1 MKYKIFISGVQK
13 ELKAERRA
21 IKEYIIDNVLLK
33 EHFDVFLFEDGPA
46 KGKSSEESYLDEVRK
61 CDIYI
66 GILDNQYG
74 GSGKGKISPT
84 ETEFREAQKRHK
96 IVLIYIKGEN
106 GARDQARDPGVQK
119 LINEI
124 KEPKAG
130 YSYRRFNDTVHLTN
144 LVFDSL
150 VLFLREKGLVGRD
163 TFDQRLCERAKFTDI
178 DGKKIEWFLR
188 AAREKRNFP
197 LELTAPVKDVFAH
210 LNLLHDGKLTNA
222 AVLLF
227 GKDPHKFFLQAEV
240 KCVQFPSTEVEKPFS
255 SYHIYDGNLFDQVDK
270 AVAFVLD
277 AIRLPVIQQEHT
289 AQVRRPYEIPIF
301 AIQEAIVNAV
311 AHRDYDA
318 SSGVQVMLFLD
329 RVEVWNSGSLPSR
342 LKLADLKK
350 PHTSFPNNPLIAGTF
365 YYANYIQR
373 VGSGTVEMVKQCRA
387 HGLPEPDFVSIRNV
401 EFRTILFRDVFTKD
415 VLGKMDLND
424 RQMKAVQYVKEHG
437 NITNREYRKELGLP
451 KRTALRD
458 LNELCTKGILDKLGV
473 TGRSAK
479 YVLSSQTRHKRA
491 KHATNIS
498 DALKAP

>member
-1 MKYKIFISGVQK
+1 MKKYKIFISGVQK

-21 IKEYIIDNVLLK
+21 IKEHILGNVLLK
-33 EHFDVFLFEDGPA
+33 EHFDVFLFEDDPA
-46 KGKSSEESYLDEVRK
+46 KGKSSEKSYLDEVRR

-66 GILDNQYG
+66 GVLGNQYG
-74 GSGKGKISPT
+74 GLGKGTISPT
-84 ETEFREAQKRHK
+84 ETEFREAQKKHK
-96 IVLIYIKGEN
+96 VVLIYIKGEN
-106 GARDQARDPGVQK
+106 GVRDQARDPGVQK
-119 LINEI
+119 IINEI

-130 YSYRRFNDTVHLTN
+130 YSYRRFNDTINLTN

-163 TFDQRLCERAKFTDI
+163 TFDQRVCERAKLTDI
-178 DGKKIEWFLR
+178 DGKKVEWFLR
-188 AAREKRNFP
+188 VAREKRNFP
-197 LELTAPVKDVFAH
+197 LELKAPVKDVFTH

-240 KCVQFPSTEVEKPFS
+240 KCVQFPSTEVEKPFT

-342 LKLADLKK
+342 LKLSDLKK
-350 PHTSFPNNPLIAGTF
+350 PHSSFPNNPLISGTF

-373 VGSGTVEMVKQCRA
+373 VGSGTVEMVKQCKA
-387 HGLPEPDFVSIRNV
+387 NGLPEPEFLLIRNL
-401 EFRTILFRDVFTKD
+401 EFRT
-415 VLGKMDLND
+415 VLPRNVYTQVALKKLGLTDRQIKAVKYVQENGSITNKEYRKLCGLSDEGVRLDLND
-424 RQMKAVQYVKEHG
+424 IVK
-437 NITNREYRKELGLP
+437 K
-451 KRTALRD
+451 K
-458 LNELCTKGILDKLGV
+458 ILKPEGK
-473 TGRSAK
+473 GRSQK
-479 YVLSSQTRHKRA
+479 YLLV
-491 KHATNIS
+491 
-498 DALKAP
+498 